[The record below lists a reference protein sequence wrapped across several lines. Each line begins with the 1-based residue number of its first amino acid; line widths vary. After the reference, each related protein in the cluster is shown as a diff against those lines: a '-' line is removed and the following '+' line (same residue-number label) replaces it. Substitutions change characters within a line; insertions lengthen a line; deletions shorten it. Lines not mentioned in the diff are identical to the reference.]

1 MTASLEVK
9 KKQCLPKSME
19 EACKSVKSESMTLR
33 EAARAY
39 NAPVETLRRRVA
51 SIVSFGCRPGPPTVL
66 TSEEEVRLAV
76 HCVAMADMGF
86 GLTREGVMA
95 MAFAKTGRSH
105 PFKSCHA
112 GRGWYE
118 SFMARKAI
126 RTLRTTQSLSYARAV
141 CAIDDFFAKVGAILG
156 RLNLIAKPS
165 QIFKRGLLSHPRS
178 LLMLVDIMFH
188 L

>member
-95 MAFAKTGRSH
+95 MAFAQTGRSH
-105 PFKSCHA
+105 PFKSGHA

-118 SFMARKAI
+118 SFMARQAI
-126 RTLRTTQSLSYARAV
+126 LTLRTPQSLSYARAV
-141 CAIDDFFAKVGAILG
+141 CAIDDFFAKVGAIFG